1 MVSRLRSCIIL
12 EVVSSVIWSEI
23 VLRVTKILGTSVALR
38 VVVALH
44 ILTQVLLSTLVI
56 ETSSILMVHLNRCRD
71 RCSFGTLSHALFF
84 FMTDNS
90 LHFSI
95 KEGFFFNKVSTFI
108 LLLFLNLSNDSEFLT
123 SEENNS
129 KFEAC
134 RDNSEKE
141 HAYVKHNEAPSV

>member
-1 MVSRLRSCIIL
+1 M
-12 EVVSSVIWSEI
+12 
-23 VLRVTKILGTSVALR
+23 
-38 VVVALH
+38 
-44 ILTQVLLSTLVI
+44 
-56 ETSSILMVHLNRCRD
+56 M
-71 RCSFGTLSHALFF
+71 
-84 FMTDNS
+84 DNS

-95 KEGFFFNKVSTFI
+95 KESFFLNKVSTFF

-129 KFEAC
+129 EFKAC